1 MTYGLHNL
9 RKSQKTKKGR
19 RIGRGHGSGRGAY
32 SGRGIKG
39 QKARTGGRHGL
50 KRRGLKQY
58 LMQIPKA
65 RGFKRATNLVG
76 VSLSVL
82 EKDFKEGEHIN
93 PKVLVTKGYVKHG
106 SRIKLLG
113 HTPIKKKLSFTVH
126 AASSGAKRA
135 IEKAGGTLHII
146 TY

>member
-1 MTYGLHNL
+1 MAYGLHNL
-9 RKSQKTKKGR
+9 RKSQKTKKVR

-39 QKARTGGRHGL
+39 QKARSGGRHGL

-65 RGFKRATNLVG
+65 RGFKRPTNLVAI
-76 VSLSVL
+76 SLSLL
-82 EKDFKEGEHIN
+82 EKDFKEGAHIN
-93 PKVLVTKGYVKHG
+93 PKVLTVKGYLKHG
-106 SRIKLLG
+106 SRVKLLG
-113 HTPIKKKLSFTVH
+113 ETPIKKKLSFTVH
-126 AASSGAKRA
+126 AASTGAKAA